1 MEIRR
6 GHLELIRSRMAEKRR
21 FIQVIAGPRQVG
33 KTTTIRQ
40 WLSEKTMPSL
50 FITADNTSDSN
61 NNWISQQW
69 QAARLQMQANGYD
82 EFALVIDEIQKLP
95 DWSEVVKKEW
105 DADTQS
111 GMAIKLVLLGSSRL
125 LLQQGLT
132 ESLAG
137 RFELIPMLHW
147 SFSEMQEAFDFT
159 AEQYAWFGGYPG
171 PADLAADERRWK
183 DYMLNSIIEPS
194 ISRDILM
201 LTRIDKPALLRQ
213 TFELGCIYSGQQLSY
228 NKMVGQLQDA
238 GNTTTLAHYIN
249 LLGEAGLLQGLQKF
263 SGSAVVTRNTSPK
276 LQVYNNALITA
287 YTHSSLATVSLDPAQ
302 WGRWVEN
309 TIGMHL
315 LNASR
320 QQGFELWYWR
330 ENNKEIDFVLKRGT
344 QLAAIEV
351 KSGNRLKS
359 SGLTAFEKQ
368 FGECKKLLIG
378 TDGFSWKDFIKM
390 NPELLFDV

>member
-6 GHLELIRSRMAEKRR
+6 LHLEKIRARMLEKRR

-40 WLSEKTMPSL
+40 WLSEETMPAL
-50 FITADNTSDSN
+50 FVTADNQQAGSN
-61 NNWISQQW
+61 SWIGQQW
-69 QAARLQMQANGYD
+69 QAARLQMQAGSYAD
-82 EFALVIDEIQKLP
+82 YVLIIDEVQKIE
-95 DWSEVVKKEW
+95 DWSEAVKKEW
-105 DADTQS
+105 DADSQS
-111 GMAIKLVLLGSSRL
+111 GLNLKIILLGSSRL

-147 SFSEMQEAFDFT
+147 TFKEMQEAFDFT
-159 AEQYAWFGGYPG
+159 EEQFAWFGGYPG
-171 PADLAADERRWK
+171 PAELIAVEQRWK
-183 DYMLNSIIEPS
+183 EYMINSIIEPS

-213 TFELGCIYSGQQLSY
+213 TFELGCMYSGQQLSY
-228 NKMVGQLQDA
+228 NKMIGQLQDA
-238 GNTTTLAHYIN
+238 GNTTTLANYLN
-249 LLGEAGLLQGLQKF
+249 LLGEAGLLQGLQKY
-263 SGSAVVTRNTSPK
+263 SGSAVSTRNTSPK

-287 YTHSSLATVSLDPAQ
+287 YTQQPLAQVMLDPVA

-309 TIGMHL
+309 IVGTHL

-320 QQGFELWYWR
+320 EQAFEMWYWR
-330 ENNKEIDFVLKRGT
+330 EGNHEIDFILKQGSK
-344 QLAAIEV
+344 LIAIEV
-351 KSGNRLKS
+351 KAGNRLKS

-368 FGECKKLLIG
+368 HGECKKLLIG
-378 TDGFSWKDFIKM
+378 TDGFTWKDFIKI
-390 NPELLFDV
+390 NPAFLFN

>member
-6 GHLELIRSRMAEKRR
+6 LHLEKIRLRMAEKRR

-40 WLSEKTMPSL
+40 WISEKTIPTL
-50 FITADNTSDSN
+50 FVTADNQQAGTNS
-61 NNWISQQW
+61 WISQQW
-69 QAARLQMQANGYD
+69 QAARIQMQAGSHAD
-82 EFALVIDEIQKLP
+82 FVLIIDEVQKIE
-95 DWSEVVKKEW
+95 DWSEAVKKEW
-105 DADTQS
+105 DADTIS
-111 GMAIKLVLLGSSRL
+111 GTNLKVVLLGSSRL

-147 SFSEMQEAFDFT
+147 NFTEMQEAFDFT
-159 AEQYAWFGGYPG
+159 EEQFAWFGGYPG
-171 PADLAADERRWK
+171 PAELIIDERRWK
-183 DYMLNSIIEPS
+183 DYMINSIIEPS

-228 NKMVGQLQDA
+228 NKMIGQLQDA
-238 GNTTTLAHYIN
+238 GNTTTLANYLN
-249 LLGEAGLLQGLQKF
+249 LLGEAGLLQGLQKY
-263 SGSAVVTRNTSPK
+263 SGSAVTTRNTSPK

-287 YTHSSLATVSLDPAQ
+287 YTLQPKTQVMLDPVQ

-309 TIGMHL
+309 IVGMHL

-320 QQGFELWYWR
+320 EQGFELWYWR
-330 ENNKEIDFVLKRGT
+330 ENNKEIDFILKRG
-344 QLAAIEV
+344 AHIVAIEV
-351 KSGNRLKS
+351 KAGNRIKS
-359 SGLTAFEKQ
+359 SGLATFEKHY
-368 FGECKKLLIG
+368 GECKKLLIG
-378 TDGFSWKDFIKM
+378 IDGFTWKDFIKI
-390 NPELLFDV
+390 NPALLFN